1 MSAPRAARALSLAL
15 ALAAC
20 TATPEAP
27 PPAPARP
34 FAVEF
39 AGCAAV
45 REGPI
50 CELAPEGTLRLWVAP
65 DAPAGLSLLGAT
77 GALAPG
83 DTNTVTVAAAT
94 HELRITPGDWRLAV
108 ERPAP
113 VPLLDEVAALRK
125 ARRTAEARAKIDAAL
140 PGAPPELAG
149 RLLGHRARLALAAGE
164 AEAAVADFRAAL
176 PLHRAAGRVTD
187 AVNDAL
193 ALAFVQIHQTRDFA
207 GARDTLAAAEAPARA
222 DPESAAALP
231 VHRARLAL
239 ETGDL
244 RSALAALDDAEP
256 RLARLGATLRLSV
269 ARQARAE
276 ALQALGRHAEAV
288 ALLRTML
295 SEAPASPCA
304 ATSLKND
311 LAWALMR
318 QAGES
323 PPPAEADALFA
334 AAEAAFRGECPRPAD
349 AASVSVNR
357 ALHALRLGDAA
368 RARTALGAARAA
380 LPRPDAR
387 LALWS
392 TEIEAR
398 LTLLS
403 GDALGA
409 AAQFERLRAL
419 GEATVSAEARWRG
432 ALGRARAL
440 SQAGHRAEAGAAFAE
455 AEALLSD
462 QALEIPLAEGRETFF
477 AEREGGTRD
486 FVEFLVAEGR
496 TVEAMAVVRRARARF
511 LAALRRADRLPGLS
525 AADRTRWEQAIADH
539 QRARAAL
546 DAETADDWM
555 LAAPELAAAR
565 ARRAAREKALRT
577 ALDAAFAVLAGPA
590 GHASAE
596 AGDRPPSPPATGEVV
611 LTWFPVATGL
621 LAFAASP
628 NATRVV
634 RLPDTRPEGLLAPFE
649 AVIAAAKRVR
659 VLPYG
664 PVRGLD
670 VHALPF
676 RGAPLITHAAVVYG
690 LDLPPVNKS
699 SVDRRALLVA
709 DPRGDL
715 RGARVEADAVEARLK
730 GWTLTRLDG
739 EAATGAAV
747 RDALARTDLF
757 HYAGHGRFAGAMGWD
772 SALPLAADARLGVDD
787 ILALPHVPAHVV
799 LSGCETARQAA
810 DAPLEAVGL
819 AQAFMVAG
827 AESAIA
833 ATRPVDDTL
842 ARDLAADL
850 YLHAGAES
858 AEDALRRAQTALA
871 QGPPGRDW
879 AAFRVLVP

>member
-1 MSAPRAARALSLAL
+1 MSALRAATALVV

-20 TATPEAP
+20 AP
-27 PPAPARP
+27 DAPPAPAPAAAP

-50 CELAPEGTLRLWVAP
+50 CELGPEGTLRLWIAP
-65 DAPAGLSLLGAT
+65 DAPPGVAVTGAT

-83 DTNTVTVAAAT
+83 STTTVTVAAGA
-94 HELRITPGDWRLAV
+94 HELRVTSGDWRLAV

-113 VPLLDEVAALRK
+113 EPLLDEIAALRK

-140 PGAPPELAG
+140 PGAPPALAG
-149 RLLGHRARLALAAGE
+149 RLLGHRARLSLAAGD
-164 AEAAVADFRAAL
+164 ATAAVADLRAAL
-176 PLHRAAGRVTD
+176 PLHRAAGRATD

-207 GARDTLAAAEAPARA
+207 GARETLAAAETPARE

-244 RSALAALDDAEP
+244 RSALLALDEAEP
-256 RLARLGATLRLSV
+256 RLARLGAALRLSV

-304 ATSLKND
+304 TPSLKND

-318 QAGES
+318 QAGDG

-334 AAEAAFRGECPRPAD
+334 GAETAFRADCPRPAD

-357 ALHALRLGDAA
+357 ALLALRNADAA
-368 RARTALGAARAA
+368 RARTALEAARAA

-440 SQAGHRAEAGAAFAE
+440 SKAGRRADAGAAFAE

-486 FVEFLVAEGR
+486 FVEFLVGEGR
-496 TVEAMAVVRRARARF
+496 PAEAMAVVRRARARF

-525 AADRTRWEQAIADH
+525 AADRARWEQAIADH

-546 DAETADDWM
+546 DAETAEDWT
-555 LAAPELAAAR
+555 LAAPQLSAAR
-565 ARRAAREKALRT
+565 ARRAEREKALRA

-590 GHASAE
+590 GRGSTDAH
-596 AGDRPPSPPATGEVV
+596 DRPPSPPAAGEVV
-611 LTWFPVATGL
+611 LTWFPATEGL
-621 LAFAASP
+621 LAFAATPGS
-628 NATRVV
+628 TRVL
-634 RLPDTRPEGLLAPFE
+634 RLPDARPEGLLAPFE
-649 AVIAAAKRVR
+649 AELSAAKRVR
-659 VLPYG
+659 VLPHG

-699 SVDRRALLVA
+699 FVNRRALLVA

-715 RGARVEADAVEARLK
+715 RGARVEADAVEAHLK

-747 RDALARTDLF
+747 RAALTTADLF

-787 ILALPHVPAHVV
+787 ILALPHVPAQVV

-827 AESAIA
+827 AESALA

-850 YLHAGAES
+850 YRHAGVES
-858 AEDALRRAQTALA
+858 TEDALRRAQTALA
-871 QGPPGRDW
+871 AGPPGRDW
-879 AAFRVLVP
+879 AAFRVLVR